1 VIAVQDNRWNRLLL
15 SVLLTAAV
23 GLITIDY
30 RDSSAAPVRD
40 LRHAGSS
47 VFSTAE
53 GITSVVTAPLA
64 GLFGTLSGGQPSQ
77 VAALQAQLTR
87 MRSQLSRAQVSRQ
100 QSAQLNRLLQ
110 VAGRGGYRVVAATV
124 VAVSQGYQSSV
135 TLDAGRADGVRPQQ
149 TVLNGAGL
157 VGTVTSASAH
167 TCTVLLATDTDSVVG
182 IRLARGGQI
191 GWVTGTGK
199 NYAGAGLLRL
209 QVLGSGVV
217 LRPGEQ
223 LVTAASVH
231 DRPYVPGV
239 PVGFISQLLGRDGG
253 LTARALVR
261 PYADLTAL
269 DVAGIV
275 IAPPRRD
282 PRFSVL
288 PAAPHPARSPSA
300 TPPPSLAPS
309 APAAPPAPPPATPSP
324 AGPAALSPSPT
335 TTSRAGA

>member
-30 RDSSAAPVRD
+30 RDGSARPMRD
-40 LRHAGSS
+40 LRHAGAS

-64 GLFGTLSGGQPSQ
+64 GIPGALSGGQPGQ

-87 MRSQLSRAQVSRQ
+87 LRAQLSRAQLSRQ
-100 QSAQLNRLLQ
+100 ESAQLTRLLQ

-135 TLDAGRADGVRPQQ
+135 TLDAGRADGVRPEQ

-157 VGTVTSASAH
+157 VGTVTSASAR
-167 TCTVLLATDTDSVVG
+167 TCTVLLASDTDSVVG
-182 IRLARGGQI
+182 VRLAGGGQI

-199 NYAGAGLLRL
+199 SHRGPGLLSL
-209 QVLGSGVV
+209 QVPASGVV

-239 PVGFISQLLGRDGG
+239 PVGVISQLQGRAGG

-261 PYADLTAL
+261 PYANLTTL

-282 PRFSVL
+282 PRLSVL
-288 PAAPHPARSPSA
+288 PTAPGPSPSAVPSPSA
-300 TPPPSLAPS
+300 T
-309 APAAPPAPPPATPSP
+309 TP
-324 AGPAALSPSPT
+324 AGA
-335 TTSRAGA
+335 

>member
-1 VIAVQDNRWNRLLL
+1 MALHDNRWNRLLL

-40 LRHAGSS
+40 LRRAGAS

-53 GITSVVTAPLA
+53 GVTSVVTAPLA
-64 GLFGTLSGGQPSQ
+64 GVFGTFSGGQPSQ
-77 VAALQAQLTR
+77 VAALQAQLTQLR
-87 MRSQLSRAQVSRQ
+87 AQLSRARISRQ
-100 QSAQLNRLLQ
+100 RSAQLTRLLQ

-157 VGTVTSASAH
+157 VGTVTSVSAH
-167 TCTVLLATDTDSVVG
+167 ACTVLLATDTASVVG
-182 IRLARGGQI
+182 VRLAGGGQI

-199 NYAGAGLLRL
+199 SDSGSGLLSL

-239 PVGFISQLLGRDGG
+239 PVGVVSQLQSRAGG

-261 PYADLTAL
+261 PYANLTAL
-269 DVAGIV
+269 DVVGIV
-275 IAPPRRD
+275 IAPPRRN

-288 PAAPHPARSPSA
+288 PPAPHPTR
-300 TPPPSLAPS
+300 TPSL
-309 APAAPPAPPPATPSP
+309 
-324 AGPAALSPSPT
+324 SPT
-335 TTSRAGA
+335 TSRPTTSRPTTSRPTTSRPTTSRPTTAAAGA